1 MLLLLPG
8 LVHAQE
14 KSVETSM
21 QEYARTLES
30 EIKTLKTAEAQG
42 DKKNLAHINGQ
53 IGDIYLNVAKLPTDG
68 VQNYGIVTTD
78 KKENLNKAIEYSNK
92 SIDLSEE
99 VGDLEQLK
107 SAYKEL
113 YAAQKMNGN
122 VKDAMATYTKM
133 QSLKLSG
140 KKTKEIEIKQVEYE
154 HQRREDSIRHQ
165 QQLAEQRLKDQ
176 SQILN
181 QQQQQL
187 IASRQNLTAAEKAQ
201 QDANLKLQ
209 KTQADLTNEKNVSE
223 EKTKELTQ
231 AEAEKA
237 LQAANLE
244 LQQNKLQLQQSALQL
259 QKNEIE
265 MKDKALETRR
275 KEQILYV
282 VGLAVLLA
290 FCLLIF
296 RNFKVQKKFNL
307 ALLNEKKRSEELL
320 LNILPA
326 EVAGELMQKGFTD
339 AKHFYDV
346 TVLFTDFVNFTS
358 VAETMLPQQLVG
370 ELHICFKAF
379 DMILSKYHIEK
390 IKTVGDA
397 YMAVSGLPV
406 PNPNHAADIAA
417 AAIEIRDFMAKRKI
431 EMGSST
437 FGVRIG
443 INSGNV
449 VAGIV
454 GVRKFA
460 YDIWGDTVNIAARM
474 EQNCEEG
481 KINISETTYQLVKNK
496 FICDHRGKVIAKN
509 KGGIDMYYLVESSEH
524 VATAAELLTGI
535 PN

>member
-1 MLLLLPG
+1 
-8 LVHAQE
+8 
-14 KSVETSM
+14 
-21 QEYARTLES
+21 
-30 EIKTLKTAEAQG
+30 
-42 DKKNLAHINGQ
+42 
-53 IGDIYLNVAKLPTDG
+53 
-68 VQNYGIVTTD
+68 
-78 KKENLNKAIEYSNK
+78 
-92 SIDLSEE
+92 
-99 VGDLEQLK
+99 
-107 SAYKEL
+107 
-113 YAAQKMNGN
+113 
-122 VKDAMATYTKM
+122 MATYTKM
-133 QSLKLSG
+133 QSLKISG
-140 KKTKEIEIKQVEYE
+140 KKAKEIEIKQVEYE
-154 HQRREDSIRHQ
+154 HQKREDSIRRQ
-165 QQLAEQRLKDQ
+165 QQIAEERLKEQ
-176 SQILN
+176 SKILT
-181 QQQQQL
+181 QQQQTL
-187 IASRQNLTAAEKAQ
+187 SATEKEK
-201 QDANLKLQ
+201 QDVSLKLQ

-265 MKDKALETRR
+265 MKDKTLETRR
-275 KEQILYV
+275 KVQILYV
-282 VGLAVLLA
+282 SGLFVLLA
-290 FCLLIF
+290 FCLLIY
-296 RNFKVQKKFNL
+296 RNFKVQKKLNL
-307 ALLNEKKRSEELL
+307 ALVHEKRRSEDLL

-417 AAIEIRDFMAKRKI
+417 AALEIRDFMVKRKQ
-431 EMGSST
+431 ELGSNT
-437 FGVRIG
+437 FGIRVG

-481 KINISETTYQLVKNK
+481 RINISETTYDLVKNK
-496 FICDHRGKVIAKN
+496 FVCEHRGKVMAKN

-524 VATAAELLTGI
+524 VARVDELLTGV
-535 PN
+535 PK